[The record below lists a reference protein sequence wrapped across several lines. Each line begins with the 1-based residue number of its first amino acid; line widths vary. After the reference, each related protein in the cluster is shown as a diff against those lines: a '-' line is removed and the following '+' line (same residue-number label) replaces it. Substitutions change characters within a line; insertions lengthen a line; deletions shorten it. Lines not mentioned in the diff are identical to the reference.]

1 MARGAR
7 PAAAEGPGE
16 GQKPAKSS
24 DKSDPHSSSRSA
36 AGHVGCRPEA
46 MTLDNGLVNLAA
58 IVSTIIVLIGTIPA
72 ILLLTTPSS
81 GKK

>member
-1 MARGAR
+1 
-7 PAAAEGPGE
+7 
-16 GQKPAKSS
+16 
-24 DKSDPHSSSRSA
+24 
-36 AGHVGCRPEA
+36 

-72 ILLLTTPSS
+72 ILLLTTPSA

>member
-1 MARGAR
+1 MRFAR
-7 PAAAEGPGE
+7 PRAYITLRPGR
-16 GQKPAKSS
+16 PAQPPFTAQADACSL
-24 DKSDPHSSSRSA
+24 
-36 AGHVGCRPEA
+36 RPDA

-72 ILLLTTPSS
+72 ILLLTTPSG